1 MDITVSE
8 QSICVYQ
15 KTLNKVAGL
24 VEGTNS
30 VKSQQ
35 GINAQ
40 NVQGSIA
47 VKNWMPIESWQ
58 RNQYTPVRMA
68 KFHST
73 DSIAY
78 SANEAVEQQELSYI
92 YGGNAKWY
100 SHFQRQFGDSLKN

>member
-8 QSICVYQ
+8 QSIYVYQ

-35 GINAQ
+35 GINVQ

-47 VKNWMPIESWQ
+47 VKNWMPSKAGKGT
-58 RNQYTPVRMA
+58 NT
-68 KFHST
+68 H
-73 DSIAY
+73 
-78 SANEAVEQQELSYI
+78 L
-92 YGGNAKWY
+92 
-100 SHFQRQFGDSLKN
+100 